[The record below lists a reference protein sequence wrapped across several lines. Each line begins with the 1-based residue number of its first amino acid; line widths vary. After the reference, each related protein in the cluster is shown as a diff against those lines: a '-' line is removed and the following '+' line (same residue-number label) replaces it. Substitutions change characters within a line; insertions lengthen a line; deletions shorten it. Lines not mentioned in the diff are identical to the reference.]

1 LPTADGA
8 ADDDRVEVSG
18 VVATPDRGRSY
29 QYFEETRDTHR
40 EDEDEDVLLQTQQRS
55 ADGKRQLL
63 VDLGS
68 EGNPQSSSAATEE
81 YSDHAEYEHDDEQ
94 DDRYRRSLHDIAH
107 SRRDYDSPPSPP
119 PRVHNISAGG
129 HGNSRSS
136 GGDRS
141 ASGSG
146 SGRRRELD
154 GRRSF
159 VGEYGRL
166 MSWQADSTD
175 FAWHGDQ
182 NRPKRVLRT
191 FLRQDHLPTSKLS
204 SLHTRYHRLWI
215 LWKPHRL
222 FISTTHCPSPDHLEH
237 RVALSGPPP
246 HSLSSSPARPTPLR
260 ALYPNRR

>member
-1 LPTADGA
+1 V
-8 ADDDRVEVSG
+8 DDDRVEVSG

-40 EDEDEDVLLQTQQRS
+40 EDEDEDVSLQRQQRS

-81 YSDHAEYEHDDEQ
+81 YSDHAEYDHDEEQ
-94 DDRYRRSLHDIAH
+94 DDRYRQARSFHDIAH

-159 VGEYGRL
+159 VGEYGRV
-166 MSWQADSTD
+166 MS
-175 FAWHGDQ
+175 
-182 NRPKRVLRT
+182 
-191 FLRQDHLPTSKLS
+191 
-204 SLHTRYHRLWI
+204 
-215 LWKPHRL
+215 
-222 FISTTHCPSPDHLEH
+222 
-237 RVALSGPPP
+237 
-246 HSLSSSPARPTPLR
+246 
-260 ALYPNRR
+260 